1 MKYEWKKEEKYLYG
15 AKQKAEIID
24 VPNQKFIMINGEG
37 NPNLAD
43 FSDRVS
49 ALFTLAYCIKMLF
62 KKTNIDEN
70 NSSYKDFAVFPLE
83 GIWRKNSGEQFDKN
97 KLKYAIMI
105 KQPDFITRDIFDL
118 AIKNVREKKPNK
130 LYDEIIFD
138 NVEGG
143 KAVQILHIGS
153 FDTEPYSFEK
163 LESFMEKHGLLRKF
177 DYHTEIYLSNKNRTS
192 EENLKTILRYSVK

>member
-37 NPNLAD
+37 NPDLTD

-49 ALFTLAYCIKMLF
+49 ALFTLAYGIKMLF

-83 GIWRKNSGEQFDKN
+83 GI
-97 KLKYAIMI
+97 
-105 KQPDFITRDIFDL
+105 
-118 AIKNVREKKPNK
+118 
-130 LYDEIIFD
+130 
-138 NVEGG
+138 
-143 KAVQILHIGS
+143 
-153 FDTEPYSFEK
+153 
-163 LESFMEKHGLLRKF
+163 
-177 DYHTEIYLSNKNRTS
+177 
-192 EENLKTILRYSVK
+192 